1 MSRVRKWNTRFK
13 ELLSYRSEHGDC
25 DVPARHGE
33 LGQWVHKQRGA
44 YKAGSLAQGRIDRLN
59 NVGFK
64 WSLKKSSRSYSTVP
78 WATRFNELVRYKA
91 KLGDCH
97 VPWRTGYLGTWVK
110 QQRRAYT
117 GGSLAKDRIDRLS
130 SIGFKWALN
139 KGRGAKVPWETRFG
153 ELVQYKAKLGD
164 CDVPWR
170 TGNLGT
176 WVKQQRRA
184 YTGGSLAQDRID
196 RLDDIG
202 FDWTPHRGSRKRKA
216 APSTSIRKQSLSRKK
231 RVSSSSTN
239 VDSRSVRDGSRCVE
253 PGGFKG
259 EGRKVPSKRSDHN
272 RGTESDDE
280 VDEIGALI
288 YDQVMRQRQPK
299 L

>member
-91 KLGDCH
+91 KLGDCD

-110 QQRRAYT
+110 QQRRAHT
-117 GGSLAKDRIDRLS
+117 GGSLAQDRIDRLS
-130 SIGFKWALN
+130 SIGFKWA
-139 KGRGAKVPWETRFG
+139 
-153 ELVQYKAKLGD
+153 
-164 CDVPWR
+164 
-170 TGNLGT
+170 
-176 WVKQQRRA
+176 
-184 YTGGSLAQDRID
+184 
-196 RLDDIG
+196 
-202 FDWTPHRGSRKRKA
+202 
-216 APSTSIRKQSLSRKK
+216 KK
-231 RVSSSSTN
+231 RVSSPSTN

-259 EGRKVPSKRSDHN
+259 EGRKVPSKRSDHSH
-272 RGTESDDE
+272 GTESEDE